1 MTEMQGT
8 AHSVHTRLV
17 ARSKELHIEAQLLLE
32 RYALHRLLYR
42 LSKSQHAD
50 RFLLKGAQLILI
62 WIGESARTTR
72 DADLLGFGDLSDD
85 SLRETFT
92 NLCSVTVEPDGLM
105 YLANT
110 LRIAPIRE
118 ENAYGGRRIH
128 IQARLGNA
136 RLQLQIDVGI
146 GDAVTP
152 EPVWVELPQMLD
164 LPAPRMRA
172 YRPET
177 SIAEKLET
185 IVARDLLNSRLK
197 DYFDIY
203 VLSMN
208 ERFELPVLSMA
219 VQNTFERRDTSLPSE
234 VPMGLTQAFVDE
246 PGKPLQWQSFLN
258 KVGVTD
264 VPDDLAVIV
273 QSVAAFLVPV
283 LDAIT
288 NEPDSVMNWPPGGQ
302 WQSMEDN

>member
-1 MTEMQGT
+1 MTATEGL

-42 LSKSQHAD
+42 LSKSRHAD
-50 RFLLKGAQLILI
+50 RFLLKGAQLMLI

-85 SLRETFT
+85 SLREIFT
-92 NLCSVTVEPDGLM
+92 DLCSVIVEPDGM
-105 YLANT
+105 EYLANT

-136 RLQLQIDVGI
+136 RFQLQIDVGI

-152 EPVWVELPQMLD
+152 EPVWVELPQLLD
-164 LPAPRMRA
+164 LPAPRMKA

-185 IVARDLLNSRLK
+185 IVVRDLLNSRLK

-203 VLSMN
+203 ALSMN
-208 ERFELPVLSMA
+208 ERFELLVLSRA
-219 VQNTFERRDTSLPSE
+219 VKDTFERRGTPLPSE
-234 VPMGLTQAFVDE
+234 SPMGLTQAFVDE
-246 PGKPLQWQSFLN
+246 PGKLLQWRSFLN
-258 KVGVTD
+258 KVGATG

-273 QSVAAFLVPV
+273 QSIAEFLVPV
-283 LDAIT
+283 LNALT
-288 NEPDSVMNWPPGGQ
+288 SAPDNVTSWSPGGP
-302 WQSMEDN
+302 WKIKEDE

>member
-1 MTEMQGT
+1 MTETQGI

-17 ARSKELHIEAQLLLE
+17 ARAKELRIEAQLLLE

-42 LSKSQHAD
+42 LSKSRHAD
-50 RFLLKGAQLILI
+50 RFLLKGAQLMLI
-62 WIGESARTTR
+62 WISESARTTR
-72 DADLLGFGDLSDD
+72 DADLLGFGDLSND
-85 SLRETFT
+85 SLREIFT
-92 NLCSVTVEPDGLM
+92 NLCSVTVEPDGM
-105 YLANT
+105 EYLVNT
-110 LRIAPIRE
+110 LQIAPIRE

-136 RLQLQIDVGI
+136 RLQLRIDVGT

-164 LPAPRMRA
+164 LPAPRMKA

-197 DYFDIY
+197 DYYDIY

-208 ERFELPVLSMA
+208 ERFELSVLSRA
-219 VQNTFERRDTSLPSE
+219 VKDTFERRSTPLPSE
-234 VPMGLTQAFVDE
+234 TPMGLRQAFVVE
-246 PGKPLQWQSFLN
+246 PGKSPQWRSFLN
-258 KVGVTD
+258 KVGATG

-283 LDAIT
+283 LDAIII
-288 NEPDSVMNWPPGGQ
+288 EPDKVTSWPPGGP
-302 WQSMEDN
+302 WQSKEDD